1 MRMGD
6 QWAGRD
12 TVVLPKIVNVDLNCG
27 SSKRKQ
33 KQSALFTLLIL
44 SPPVCSLS
52 PPPPPPRQPSQTK
65 LLSTP
70 LPRLHTIPTTRI
82 TTLLPKRTRHLPTL
96 WSQTRLHRASLA
108 GLGAESAA
116 RVAADEALGADVRA
130 AFLPADG
137 DAACFAVADDA
148 FGIGRAEDDGACG
161 DGVGRVGGDGVGEA
175 GGKEEEEEE
184 RGELEGDHRGDM
196 PLRVACFGLGRN
208 GVWSSNVDKNP

>member
-1 MRMGD
+1 MGD

-27 SSKRKQ
+27 SSKRKP

-52 PPPPPPRQPSQTK
+52 PPPPPRQPSQTK

-116 RVAADEALGADVRA
+116 GVAADEALGAHVRA

-148 FGIGRAEDDGACG
+148 FGITGAEDDGACG
-161 DGVGRVGGDGVGEA
+161 DGVGRVGGDGVGEG
-175 GGKEEEEEE
+175 GGKEEEEE

-196 PLRVACFGLGRN
+196 PLRVGVFWFGEK
-208 GVWSSNVDKNP
+208 WSLVVKR